1 MIPQRRICPGDRII
15 RLRTLMMCLT
25 IAAAP
30 LVFVGDE
37 VTAVKKEYKN
47 YADEENGALWDRFSL
62 YLLSKGLSYD
72 PHILRS
78 TYLQFC
84 REEERKAEAAL
95 GSREGPAEIDLMNVF
110 RRLAE
115 HDGAGLTAN
124 DLRDTALAFRALSLK
139 KLSVYPHGAEVLQ
152 ELKRRGNRIILLTNA
167 QACFTIP
174 ELKWL
179 GLYDLF
185 DRIFISGEAGV
196 KKPSPVFYAL
206 LAQNGYAPDESVMIG
221 NDAVCDCQGA
231 ANAGMDSVFIR
242 SAQSPKGRAVLP
254 PKCKRIKELKELLS
268 ITVPGSAAKVAGEIH
283 GADVRRIRRHPDGQG
298 QRKRGFLGDRE
309 TNQSRQKAPRRHGGN
324 VALRNALDRAW
335 PAPGSFHHAG

>member
-1 MIPQRRICPGDRII
+1 
-15 RLRTLMMCLT
+15 MMCLT

-37 VTAVKKEYKN
+37 VTAVQKEYKN
-47 YADEENGALWDRFSL
+47 YVFDLYGTLVDIHTDEENGALWDRFSL

-72 PHILRS
+72 PHVLRS

-152 ELKRRGNRIILLTNA
+152 ELKRRGDRIILLTNA

-185 DRIFISGEAGV
+185 DRIFISGEA
-196 KKPSPVFYAL
+196 SYASTVFYRMIVKMAATRRRKKASRPGHHAAL
-206 LAQNGYAPDESVMIG
+206 TVIVISPLKTNSTHPFLRMI
-221 NDAVCDCQGA
+221 
-231 ANAGMDSVFIR
+231 
-242 SAQSPKGRAVLP
+242 
-254 PKCKRIKELKELLS
+254 
-268 ITVPGSAAKVAGEIH
+268 T
-283 GADVRRIRRHPDGQG
+283 
-298 QRKRGFLGDRE
+298 RE
-309 TNQSRQKAPRRHGGN
+309 TRRFHACSSQSSR
-324 VALRNALDRAW
+324 
-335 PAPGSFHHAG
+335 F

>member
-1 MIPQRRICPGDRII
+1 M
-15 RLRTLMMCLT
+15 RTLMMCLT

-47 YADEENGALWDRFSL
+47 YVFDLYGTLVDIHTDEENGALWDRFSL

-84 REEERKAEAAL
+84 REEERIAEAAL

-268 ITVPGSAAKVAGEIH
+268 IS
-283 GADVRRIRRHPDGQG
+283 
-298 QRKRGFLGDRE
+298 GFEQL
-309 TNQSRQKAPRRHGGN
+309 
-324 VALRNALDRAW
+324 
-335 PAPGSFHHAG
+335 

>member
-1 MIPQRRICPGDRII
+1 
-15 RLRTLMMCLT
+15 MMCLT

-37 VTAVKKEYKN
+37 VTAVQKEYKN
-47 YADEENGALWDRFSL
+47 YVFDLYGTLVDIHTDEENGALWDRFSL

-72 PHILRS
+72 PHVLRS

-115 HDGAGLTAN
+115 HDGAALTAN

-185 DRIFISGEAGV
+185 DRIFISDEAGV

-206 LAQNGYAPDESVMIG
+206 LAQNGYEPDESVMIG

-242 SAQSPKGRAVLP
+242 SAQSNG
-254 PKCKRIKELKELLS
+254 
-268 ITVPGSAAKVAGEIH
+268 
-283 GADVRRIRRHPDGQG
+283 
-298 QRKRGFLGDRE
+298 
-309 TNQSRQKAPRRHGGN
+309 
-324 VALRNALDRAW
+324 
-335 PAPGSFHHAG
+335 

>member
-1 MIPQRRICPGDRII
+1 M
-15 RLRTLMMCLT
+15 RTLMMCLT

-47 YADEENGALWDRFSL
+47 YVFDLYGTLVDIHTDEENGALWDRFSL
-62 YLLSKGLSYD
+62 YLLS
-72 PHILRS
+72 
-78 TYLQFC
+78 FC

-268 ITVPGSAAKVAGEIH
+268 IS
-283 GADVRRIRRHPDGQG
+283 
-298 QRKRGFLGDRE
+298 GFEQL
-309 TNQSRQKAPRRHGGN
+309 
-324 VALRNALDRAW
+324 
-335 PAPGSFHHAG
+335 

>member
-1 MIPQRRICPGDRII
+1 MDIH
-15 RLRTLMMCLT
+15 T
-25 IAAAP
+25 
-30 LVFVGDE
+30 
-37 VTAVKKEYKN
+37 
-47 YADEENGALWDRFSL
+47 DEENGALWDRFSL

-268 ITVPGSAAKVAGEIH
+268 IS
-283 GADVRRIRRHPDGQG
+283 
-298 QRKRGFLGDRE
+298 GFEQL
-309 TNQSRQKAPRRHGGN
+309 
-324 VALRNALDRAW
+324 
-335 PAPGSFHHAG
+335 

>member
-1 MIPQRRICPGDRII
+1 
-15 RLRTLMMCLT
+15 MMCLT

-47 YADEENGALWDRFSL
+47 YVFDLYGTLVDIHTDEENGALWDRFSL
-62 YLLSKGLSYD
+62 YLL
-72 PHILRS
+72 
-78 TYLQFC
+78 
-84 REEERKAEAAL
+84 
-95 GSREGPAEIDLMNVF
+95 SREGPAEIDLMNVF

-268 ITVPGSAAKVAGEIH
+268 IS
-283 GADVRRIRRHPDGQG
+283 
-298 QRKRGFLGDRE
+298 GFEQL
-309 TNQSRQKAPRRHGGN
+309 
-324 VALRNALDRAW
+324 
-335 PAPGSFHHAG
+335 